1 MRIALLLGIA
11 VIMMAC
17 SSSQANL
24 KPDANIYDTRFVLK
38 TLNGAAIKL
47 DKDAFLTISSEAAT
61 ISGNAGCNTFNGP
74 VAVTEESLIFENLVA
89 TKMACPNMK
98 TEEALMKMLSGSVTY
113 AIKGDMLTLTADGGA
128 VAEFEAVALK

>member
-38 TLNGAAIKL
+38 TLNGTAIKL
-47 DKDAFLTISSEAAT
+47 DKDAFLMISSETSAIT
-61 ISGNAGCNTFNGP
+61 GNAGCNSFNGP
-74 VAVTEESLIFENLVA
+74 VAVTEESLIFENLAV

-98 TEEALMKMLSGSVTY
+98 TEDALLKLMSGSVTY
-113 AIKGDMLTLTADGGA
+113 AIKGDILTLTADGGA
-128 VAEFEAVALK
+128 MAEFEAIALK